1 MRIKKM
7 TATFG
12 KLDGAVL
19 ELREGLNIL
28 TAPNEA
34 GKSTWC
40 AFLRAMLY
48 GIPTRERDT
57 RTALAEKN
65 RYAPWSGAPMAGEIE
80 LTWRGQDITLRRF
93 AKGASPFGGFE
104 AVYTG
109 TGEAVS
115 GLTAENC
122 GEVLLGVGRETFQ
135 RTAFVGQSGVPIDAD
150 PDLEKRIAALVS
162 SGEEVRL
169 YACGGDGT
177 LNEVVNGAAGFDN
190 AAVTCVPKGT
200 GNDFLKLFGPRFR
213 ELFND
218 LEALAAGP
226 QRAFDLMDCNGKLGL
241 DVVCAGVDARIA
253 AGVHRYKDLRFV
265 SGIGAYLLSLTEQV
279 IFRGLCRPLTIRADG
294 LDWQE
299 RQTAILCICNGRHY
313 GGGFMPVPDAMPD
326 DGVLDVLAVGE
337 ISRLTFF
344 RLVGK
349 YAQGLYR
356 QYPQFITDW
365 HGQSLSFSSPREIT
379 VVVDGEVMRG
389 TRFTVRL
396 SPLKINF
403 FFPAG
408 ADYSPEF

>member
-1 MRIKKM
+1 MDHLFIINPAAGKKDSTETLERLLERLPFPRKIVH
-7 TATFG
+7 TA
-12 KLDGAVL
+12 
-19 ELREGLNIL
+19 REGDARRM
-28 TAPNEA
+28 TEA
-34 GKSTWC
+34 
-40 AFLRAMLY
+40 A
-48 GIPTRERDT
+48 
-57 RTALAEKN
+57 
-65 RYAPWSGAPMAGEIE
+65 
-80 LTWRGQDITLRRF
+80 
-93 AKGASPFGGFE
+93 
-104 AVYTG
+104 
-109 TGEAVS
+109 
-115 GLTAENC
+115 
-122 GEVLLGVGRETFQ
+122 
-135 RTAFVGQSGVPIDAD
+135 
-150 PDLEKRIAALVS
+150 AAL
-162 SGEEVRL
+162 GKPIRI

-213 ELFND
+213 ELFYD

-241 DVVCAGVDARIA
+241 DGVCAGVDARIA

-279 IFRGLCRPLTIRADG
+279 IFRGLCRPLTIRAEG

-356 QYPQFITDW
+356 QYPQLITDW